1 MAARGVGNKARSQG
15 TQLCQLEEQETRRGA
30 RALRPRGSARL
41 PGQAVGRGGG
51 VGLPGGA
58 QVLFCL
64 EFCRDSFIQGNI
76 CLLRVALAEPEELGP
91 PLAFL
96 GGGTLGGGLGGEE
109 GGRAGG

>member
-1 MAARGVGNKARSQG
+1 MAAGGVGDKARSF
-15 TQLCQLEEQETRRGA
+15 GA
-30 RALRPRGSARL
+30 QAEALSPRDSARL
-41 PGQAVGRGGG
+41 PGRAAGRGGG
-51 VGLPGGA
+51 GGLPGGA

-91 PLAFL
+91 PLVFF

>member
-1 MAARGVGNKARSQG
+1 MAAGGAGDKARSQG
-15 TQLCQLEEQETRRGA
+15 ARAWGSGRGA
-30 RALRPRGSARL
+30 QPGS
-41 PGQAVGRGGG
+41 PGVAMGPGGG

-91 PLAFL
+91 PLAFF